1 VAEIAPSK
9 PLPTAR
15 TKICRARE
23 DQVMG
28 KKRVPAKGTKSGL
41 PEKAPPL
48 QSDLS
53 SAVKALHEAAQSL
66 AATADQMAQMMQ
78 QMAGPSS
85 GTGDAQE
92 TAAAPSS
99 AADMATK
106 PLSSNGPTAIKDED
120 AKSFYERLEQTGQLA
135 DVDDKTD
142 LSALPPRVTH
152 IRRPDGSIQR
162 LGFSAS
168 SYTRK

>member
-1 VAEIAPSK
+1 
-9 PLPTAR
+9 
-15 TKICRARE
+15 
-23 DQVMG
+23 MG
-28 KKRVPAKGTKSGL
+28 KKRVPTKGTK
-41 PEKAPPL
+41 PRTPQKAPSL

-66 AATADQMAQMMQ
+66 AATADQMAQMMK
-78 QMAGPSS
+78 QMADPCS
-85 GTGDAQE
+85 GTGHAQDS
-92 TAAAPSS
+92 AAAPSS
-99 AADMATK
+99 AAEMARN
-106 PLSSNGPTAIKDED
+106 PLSSNGPTSHTAEE
-120 AKSFYERLEQTGQLA
+120 AKRFYERLEQTGQLA

-168 SYTRK
+168 PYTRK

>member
-1 VAEIAPSK
+1 
-9 PLPTAR
+9 
-15 TKICRARE
+15 
-23 DQVMG
+23 MG

-53 SAVKALHEAAQSL
+53 GAVKALHEAAQSL
-66 AATADQMAQMMQ
+66 AATADQMTQMMK

-85 GTGDAQE
+85 GTSHAQE
-92 TAAAPSS
+92 TGTAPSS
-99 AADMATK
+99 AENATK

-162 LGFSAS
+162 LGFSGS
-168 SYTRK
+168 PYTRN

>member
-1 VAEIAPSK
+1 
-9 PLPTAR
+9 
-15 TKICRARE
+15 
-23 DQVMG
+23 MG
-28 KKRVPAKGTKSGL
+28 KKRLPAKGAKSGV
-41 PEKAPPL
+41 PEKAPIL

-66 AATADQMAQMMQ
+66 AATADQMAQVMK

-85 GTGDAQE
+85 GTAHAQE
-92 TAAAPSS
+92 TAAVPSS
-99 AADMATK
+99 AAEMATK
-106 PLSSNGPTAIKDED
+106 PSPSNGPTSNTDEE
-120 AKSFYERLEQTGQLA
+120 AKRFYERLEQTGQLA

-142 LSALPPRVTH
+142 LSALSSRITH

-168 SYTRK
+168 PYTRK